1 MNSLVVR
8 LVTALSASEKERGQG
23 VVVPAGI
30 SFHLIGRDLHP
41 WQHGPVILTSHKPG
55 TSLQGGVAP
64 DVTGTTLPSLFSFWD
79 DPLLTKESSH
89 RMS

>member
-1 MNSLVVR
+1 MNLLVVR
-8 LVTALSASEKERGQG
+8 LVSTLSASKES
-23 VVVPAGI
+23 VVQVAVPAGI
-30 SFHLIGRDLHP
+30 SFHPIGRELHP

-55 TSLQGGVAP
+55 TSMQAGVAP
-64 DVTGTTLPSLFSFWD
+64 DVTGTTIPSLFSLLD